1 VEETRPGHAGKHVVI
16 LGAGPA
22 GLTAAYE
29 LNRHSV
35 PVTVLEKDPR
45 FVGGLARTVE
55 YGGYRFDIGGHR
67 FFSKSREVED
77 LWSEIMG
84 DELLTCARISRI
96 YYRGKYFDYPLRPAN
111 ALKNLGPIE
120 SLRCLLSYAWARFRP
135 VRNPRSLE
143 DWVRNQFGY
152 RLFSIFFKTYTE
164 KVWGISTS
172 ELSADWAAQRIKGL
186 SLLETIRHAL
196 LPARFNA
203 GKRDAVIK
211 TLIDRFRYPR
221 LGPGQLWERVR
232 DQLVSTGQAVVLGA
246 EVTSVRHAR
255 GAVRSVELREAAGT
269 REISG
274 TDFISTLPIRE
285 LIERCDPPLP
295 MPVREAAA
303 RLKYRDFLTVA
314 VVVTRASLFPDNW
327 IYIHDPSVKV
337 GRIQNFKN
345 WSQDM
350 VADQRTTCLG
360 LEYFCFEGDGLWT
373 SSDDDLVELARHEL
387 AALGICSP
395 EEVAW
400 GVTVRMPKAYPVYDD
415 QYREQVAVVREYLQ
429 RALPNLSLVGRNGM
443 HQYNN
448 QDHSMMTALLAA
460 RNIALGTT
468 YDVWNVNSE
477 AEYHE
482 ESRPSDRDISGRFV
496 PQRIDKA
503 A

>member
-1 VEETRPGHAGKHVVI
+1 VVI

-29 LNRHSV
+29 LTRQGVS
-35 PVTVLEKDPR
+35 VTVLEKDPR

-55 YGGYRFDIGGHR
+55 HRGYRFDIGGHR
-67 FFSKSREVED
+67 FFSKSQEIED
-77 LWSEIMG
+77 LWTEMMG
-84 DELLTCARISRI
+84 DELRSCARISRI
-96 YYRGKYFDYPLRPAN
+96 YYRQKYFDYPLRPAN
-111 ALKNLGPIE
+111 ALRNLGAVE
-120 SLRCLLSYAWARFRP
+120 ALRCLVSYLAARIRP
-135 VRNPRSLE
+135 IKNPRSLE

-152 RLFSIFFKTYTE
+152 RLFSMFFKTYTE

-186 SLLETIRHAL
+186 NLVETIRHAI
-196 LPARFNA
+196 LPARR
-203 GKRDAVIK
+203 GDALIK

-232 DQLVSTGQAVVLGA
+232 DQLAAGGQTVRLGA
-246 EVTSVRHAR
+246 NVTSIRHSG
-255 GAVRSVELREAAGT
+255 GAVRSVVIEDATGT
-269 REISG
+269 HVVDG

-285 LIERCDPPLP
+285 LVERCDPPLP
-295 MPVREAAA
+295 AAVRQAAGQ
-303 RLKYRDFLTVA
+303 LKYRDFLTVA
-314 VVVTRASLFPDNW
+314 VVINRESVFPDNW
-327 IYIHDPSVKV
+327 IYIHDPTVKV

-345 WSQDM
+345 WSLDM
-350 VADQRTTCLG
+350 VPNPRTTCLG

-373 SSDDDLVELARHEL
+373 SRDEDLVDLARREL
-387 AALGICSP
+387 AALGICKP

-415 QYREQVAVVREYLQ
+415 EYKEHVRVVREYLAT
-429 RALPNLSLVGRNGM
+429 ALPNLQLVGRNGM

-468 YDVWNVNSE
+468 YDVWKVNSE

-482 ESRPSDRDISGRFV
+482 ESRSSDRDLGGRLV
-496 PQRIDKA
+496 PQRLDKA

>member
-1 VEETRPGHAGKHVVI
+1 VVI

-29 LNRHSV
+29 LTRQGVS
-35 PVTVLEKDPR
+35 VTVLEKDPR

-55 YGGYRFDIGGHR
+55 HRGYRFDIGGHR
-67 FFSKSREVED
+67 FFSKSQEIED
-77 LWSEIMG
+77 LWTEMMG
-84 DELLTCARISRI
+84 DELRSCARISRI
-96 YYRGKYFDYPLRPAN
+96 YYRQKYFDYPLRPAN
-111 ALKNLGPIE
+111 ALRNLGAVE
-120 SLRCLLSYAWARFRP
+120 ALRCLVSYLAARIRP
-135 VRNPRSLE
+135 IKNPRSLE

-152 RLFSIFFKTYTE
+152 RLFSMFFKTYTE

-186 SLLETIRHAL
+186 NLVETIRHAI
-196 LPARFNA
+196 LPARR
-203 GKRDAVIK
+203 GDALIK

-232 DQLVSTGQAVVLGA
+232 DQLAAGGQTVRLGA
-246 EVTSVRHAR
+246 NVTSIRHSG
-255 GAVRSVELREAAGT
+255 GAVRSVVIEDATGT
-269 REISG
+269 HVVDG

-285 LIERCDPPLP
+285 LVERCDPPLP
-295 MPVREAAA
+295 AAVRQAAGQ
-303 RLKYRDFLTVA
+303 LKYRDFLTVA
-314 VVVTRASLFPDNW
+314 VVINRESVFPDNW
-327 IYIHDPSVKV
+327 IYIHDPTVKV

-345 WSQDM
+345 WSLDM
-350 VADQRTTCLG
+350 VPNPRTTCLG

-373 SSDDDLVELARHEL
+373 SRDEDLVDLARREL
-387 AALGICSP
+387 AALGICKP

-415 QYREQVAVVREYLQ
+415 EYKEHVRVVREYLAT
-429 RALPNLSLVGRNGM
+429 ALPNLQLVGRNGM

-468 YDVWNVNSE
+468 YDVWKVNSE

-482 ESRPSDRDISGRFV
+482 ESRSSDRDLGGRHV
-496 PQRIDKA
+496 PQRLDKA